1 MNDAEVSGRL
11 VTLEVLAM
19 TTLGLYLANSKN
31 DPDFSKAKAML
42 DHLKASVHTQA
53 QSLPPA
59 AQRAAQKYA
68 DHLLGLVSE
77 NLRQLRGAKVEQ
89 LTQKTCDASM
99 LRPSFRSY
107 VRMM

>member
-1 MNDAEVSGRL
+1 MNDVEVSGRL

-77 NLRQLRGAKVEQ
+77 NLRQLRGERWSNHSENVRRVHATP
-89 LTQKTCDASM
+89 L
-99 LRPSFRSY
+99 FRSY